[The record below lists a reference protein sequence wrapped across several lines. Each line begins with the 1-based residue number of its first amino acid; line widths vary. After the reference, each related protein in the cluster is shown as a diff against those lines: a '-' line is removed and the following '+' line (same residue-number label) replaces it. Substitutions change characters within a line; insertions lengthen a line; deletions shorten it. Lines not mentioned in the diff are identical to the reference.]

1 MANSGLGSILQ
12 KQPKGPNKGAQNF
25 ITIAPGL
32 ADINIATTY
41 ELLSA
46 GTNYF
51 ETVLRPQGETVVT
64 DVEVR
69 TAIAY
74 RDAFRQGDVVTALSN
89 LYNNVQTTTF
99 PNTGCSFDTI
109 AYWTQRFLHTNK
121 ELIDLNNQGSTFGN
135 KILPHLNPAVS
146 NDLVSNFLGGLK
158 AQISTL
164 GTKLGVDLSGLLGGG
179 SLADAGI
186 TNQSY
191 FENFSDSIGTLAN
204 SKYLQLDSTQPI
216 FDISQQY
223 YGVPIPYSASTDNKI
238 SNNTRNVAYNLS
250 YNCTAFMKRNLL
262 NVAYTQPAIASN
274 MASDATV
281 AHGLNLINDL
291 PTFAQ
296 INTAVPQLVDS
307 LSKAFKIPKV
317 FQWIQYLCTIGNK
330 VGVNLRDIFPV
341 TAQDKDFVV
350 VASADRALASEAEIK
365 SLSDDAVA
373 SSYAQQQGV
382 NYGASYGGAGVGGS
396 AAAYQPGGVGS
407 TNINGARGSTQ
418 TVNPDGSITVSGAL
432 RRDNDGTANPPAG
445 DTSYQRQTS
454 SGLSMDSNN
463 PPLIVAPLGSGAKP
477 GDLIEVTTTNSQG
490 TCTFTAMVGDM
501 GPSKNGW
508 GEMGTGALA
517 NVPGANV
524 PAGRDAVDVP
534 SDTQTSF
541 KPLGTRLP
549 TGNPT
554 TTGNAYAAYQAG
566 GAKKTA

>member
-1 MANSGLGSILQ
+1 MAGLANLLNKIPQGS
-12 KQPKGPNKGAQNF
+12 NKGAQNF

-41 ELLSA
+41 ELLST

-51 ETVLRPQGETVVT
+51 ETVLRPQGEVVVT
-64 DVEVR
+64 DIEVR

-74 RDAFRQGDVVTALSN
+74 RDAFRQGDVVTALN
-89 LYNNVQTTTF
+89 NQYNNIQTMTF
-99 PNTGCSFDTI
+99 ANTGCSFDTI
-109 AYWTQRFLHTNK
+109 AYWAQKFLFTNK
-121 ELIDLNNQGSTFGN
+121 ELISLNNQGSTFGD

-146 NDLVSNFLGGLK
+146 NSLVGGFVTGLK
-158 AQISTL
+158 AQISTFA
-164 GTKLGVDLSGLLGGG
+164 TKLGVDLSGVLGGG
-179 SLADAGI
+179 TLANAGV

-204 SKYLQLDSTQPI
+204 SKYLQLDSTLPI
-216 FDISQQY
+216 FDITQNY

-250 YNCTAFMKRNLL
+250 LNCTALMRRNLI

-291 PTFAQ
+291 PTLAQ
-296 INTAVPQLVDS
+296 LNTAVPKLVDS
-307 LSKAFKIPKV
+307 LSNAFKVPKV

-341 TAQDKDFVV
+341 TAQDKDFIV
-350 VASADRALASEAEIK
+350 VASAERALASEAEIK
-365 SLSDDAVA
+365 SISDDAIIQ
-373 SSYAQQQGV
+373 SYAEQQGV
-382 NYGASYGGAGVGGS
+382 NYGASYGGAGAGGS
-396 AAAYQPGGVGS
+396 AAAYQPGGAGS
-407 TNINGARGSTQ
+407 TNVGGARGSTQ

-432 RRDNDGTANPPAG
+432 RRDNDGNTNPPAG
-445 DTSYQRQTS
+445 DSSYQHQTS
-454 SGLSMDSNN
+454 SGLPMDSTN
-463 PPLIVAPLGSGAKP
+463 PPLIVAPIGSGAKP

-501 GPSKNGW
+501 GPPKNGW
-508 GEMGTGALA
+508 GEMGTGAL
-517 NVPGANV
+517 NKVPGASV

-554 TTGNAYAAYQAG
+554 TTGNAYASYQNNKAG
-566 GAKKTA
+566 KSA

>member
-1 MANSGLGSILQ
+1 MSLSNLLQ
-12 KQPKGPNKGAQNF
+12 KIPQGPNKGAQNF

-41 ELLSA
+41 ELLST

-51 ETVLRPQGETVVT
+51 QTVLQPNGEVNVT
-64 DVEVR
+64 DIEVR

-74 RDAFRQGDVVTALSN
+74 RDAFRQGDVVTALN
-89 LYNNVQTTTF
+89 NQYNNIQTRTF

-109 AYWTQRFLHTNK
+109 AYWTQKYLYTNK
-121 ELIDLNNQGSTFGN
+121 ELISLNSQGSTFGD

-146 NDLVSNFLGGLK
+146 NSLVGGFLGGLK
-158 AQISTL
+158 AQISTFA
-164 GTKLGVDLSGLLGGG
+164 TKLGVDLGSVLGGG
-179 SLADAGI
+179 TLAEAGI
-186 TNQSY
+186 PNQSY

-204 SKYLQLDSTQPI
+204 SKYLQLDSTLPI
-216 FDISQQY
+216 FDVTQNY

-238 SNNTRNVAYNLS
+238 SNNTRNISYNLS
-250 YNCTAFMKRNLL
+250 LNCTALLRRNLI

-296 INTAVPQLVDS
+296 LNTAVPQLVDA
-307 LSKAFKIPKV
+307 LSNAFKVPKV

-350 VASADRALASEAEIK
+350 VASASRALASEAEIK
-365 SLSDDAVA
+365 SISDDAIIQ
-373 SSYAQQQGV
+373 SYAEQQGV
-382 NYGASYGGAGVGGS
+382 NYGASYGGAGAGGT
-396 AAAYQPGGVGS
+396 AAAYQPGGAGS
-407 TNINGARGSTQ
+407 TNIGGARGSTQ
-418 TVNPDGSITVSGAL
+418 TVNPDGSITVSGEL
-432 RRDNDGTANPPAG
+432 RLDQDGTTRNASDPSFCA
-445 DTSYQRQTS
+445 QTS
-454 SGLSMDSNN
+454 SGLPMNSTN
-463 PPLIVAPLGSGAKP
+463 PPLIVAPIGSGAKP

-501 GPSKNGW
+501 GPPSKGW

-524 PAGRDAVDVP
+524 STRLDSVDVP
-534 SDTQTSF
+534 AGTQTTF

-554 TTGNAYAAYQAG
+554 TTGNAFASYQSK
-566 GAKKTA
+566 GANKSA